1 MSAPKKSN
9 AQGEESKRGA
19 PSSPLSTVSFF
30 LTGFG
35 PFGGVQDNPTS
46 AIIQTLKEKIANDDV
61 SDDGKQLDSTTSA
74 PLHLLENHTVHSLD
88 IVHVS
93 ASKAL
98 QQVQEIFSII
108 RKNFTKKKSIS
119 GSTPESQSEPQNQRD
134 GVPKQHVVILHLGV
148 NHNQRQTPMFQLE
161 QHAYNEAN
169 FRIPDE
175 DGFQAS
181 KQPIDPSHP
190 ISHRLSTD
198 LNVKRIRDRLKL
210 KMKEYGYEQQADVG
224 LSGDAGRFVCNY
236 IYYQSLSHVAKLQ
249 EELRTMSLLKE
260 REGTTIG
267 DDVEIHAMFI
277 HVPSFEDISK
287 NIQLEFTLE
296 LLDCIEE
303 AIVAKDKKLRK
314 KQSSKSKTS
323 NSS

>member
-1 MSAPKKSN
+1 MSTPTNSN
-9 AQGEESKRGA
+9 AIGEESKRGS
-19 PSSPLSTVSFF
+19 PSSPSSSVSFF

-46 AIIQTLKEKIANDDV
+46 AIIQTLKEKIANDD
-61 SDDGKQLDSTTSA
+61 DTNDGKQMDSTTSA

-93 ASKAL
+93 ASKAS
-98 QQVQEIFSII
+98 QQVQDIVSTI
-108 RKNFTKKKSIS
+108 RQNFTKEQS
-119 GSTPESQSEPQNQRD
+119 GPESALESQSKPQNQRN
-134 GVPKQHVVILHLGV
+134 VPKQHVVILHLGV

-169 FRIPDE
+169 FRIPDQ

-236 IYYQSLSHVAKLQ
+236 IYYQSLSHVEKLK
-249 EELRTMSLLKE
+249 EEIRTMSLLKE

-267 DDVEIHAMFI
+267 DDVEIHVMFI

-287 NIQLEFTLE
+287 NIQVEFTLE
-296 LLDCIEE
+296 LLDCVEE

-314 KQSSKSKTS
+314 KRNSKS
-323 NSS
+323 NNNNAN